1 MNLTIMLIQSEP
13 SWNLEIHSKIG
24 FSIFIVLILG
34 FGIIVQRQLISFLEC
49 NRKRYVNQII
59 FNNLILQDIFY
70 PPQLYYYLIDV
81 WGFNPGQ
88 HFGFLVV
95 YGLIYTGLFIVNYD
109 RAHSLFINF
118 FRPLFSSMSSKSF
131 FFLIS
136 IFCIPEIKRCKH
148 IFTFYK
154 LYVIFKL

>member
-1 MNLTIMLIQSEP
+1 MLPQTIMNSTITLIQSEP
-13 SWNLEIHSKIG
+13 FWNLEIHSKIG

-70 PPQLYYYLIDV
+70 PLQLCYYLIDV

-88 HFGFLVV
+88 HVGFLVV
-95 YGLIYTGLFIVNYD
+95 YGLIYAGHFIINYD

-118 FRPLFSSMSSKSF
+118 FAPCSPQCYQNLLALLDFNK
-131 FFLIS
+131 
-136 IFCIPEIKRCKH
+136 
-148 IFTFYK
+148 
-154 LYVIFKL
+154 

>member
-1 MNLTIMLIQSEP
+1 MNSTIELIQMEP
-13 SWNLEIHSKIG
+13 FWNLDIRTKIG

-118 FRPLFSSMSSKSF
+118 FRYICIVKEESLREN
-131 FFLIS
+131 LILPQVS
-136 IFCIPEIKRCKH
+136 
-148 IFTFYK
+148 
-154 LYVIFKL
+154 LVNYVKYNI

>member
-1 MNLTIMLIQSEP
+1 MLIQSE
-13 SWNLEIHSKIG
+13 SFWNLEIHSKIG

-34 FGIIVQRQLISFLEC
+34 FGIIVQRQLISFLKC

-59 FNNLILQDIFY
+59 SNNLILQNIFY
-70 PPQLYYYLIDV
+70 PPQLFYYFLDV
-81 WGFNPGQ
+81 WGFNPCQ
-88 HFGFLVV
+88 RVGFLGVYLV

-118 FRPLFSSMSSKSF
+118 FRPLFTSMSSKSF

-136 IFCIPEIKRCKH
+136 IFCVPEIKRCKH

-154 LYVIFKL
+154 LYVIFKS